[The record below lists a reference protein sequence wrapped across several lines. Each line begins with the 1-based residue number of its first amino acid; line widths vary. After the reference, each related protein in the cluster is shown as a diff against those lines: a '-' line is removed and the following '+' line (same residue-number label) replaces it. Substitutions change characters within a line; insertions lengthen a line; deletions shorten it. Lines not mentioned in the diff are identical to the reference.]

1 MKSFNYISVQI
12 MSKYL
17 PIETCLPVE
26 NAHLFPFTVSTTSID
41 AVPSFLTLLSL
52 MKKRMANELLT
63 IV

>member
-1 MKSFNYISVQI
+1 

>member
-1 MKSFNYISVQI
+1 
-12 MSKYL
+12 MSTYL

-26 NAHLFPFTVSTTSID
+26 NAHLSPFTVSTISID